1 MSSLIILR
9 IIYTATSTIS
19 TTSTFETSVLRH
31 CIGRKI
37 SEWLQKLLILSYF
50 SLVYASVLMQVRWL
64 LFLLQPHPFLSLSM
78 FLHCIIFF
86 FFLLEPAGE
95 FGRFKSRKLSLVF
108 LKVAFS
114 SPKVRDFCDRK
125 CRIDK
130 EAFPERYRFSSF
142 DFHWTEYK
150 QLKNTRTTF
159 FKKKTVI
166 RWQTGVSL
174 LSSSIPIRSRIFQL
188 FFFSTARIIWQML

>member
-1 MSSLIILR
+1 MASKIAYFVVFFIGLR
-9 IIYTATSTIS
+9 FDFNAGKMASVS
-19 TTSTFETSVLRH
+19 TTTD
-31 CIGRKI
+31 
-37 SEWLQKLLILSYF
+37 
-50 SLVYASVLMQVRWL
+50 
-64 LFLLQPHPFLSLSM
+64 PFLSLSM
-78 FLHCIIFF
+78 FLHRIICF
-86 FFLLEPAGE
+86 FFLLEPSAE
-95 FGRFKSRKLSLVF
+95 FSRFKSRKLSVFF

-166 RWQTGVSL
+166 RWQNSL

-188 FFFSTARIIWQML
+188 LFFLDRTNNLTDAVSCTVSYCDRHF

>member
-86 FFLLEPAGE
+86 FFFLLEPAGK
-95 FGRFKSRKLSLVF
+95 FGRFKSRKLSVVF

-114 SPKVRDFCDRK
+114 SPEVRDFCDRK

-159 FKKKTVI
+159 FKKKQ
-166 RWQTGVSL
+166 WSDGKLASL
-174 LSSSIPIRSRIFQL
+174 F
-188 FFFSTARIIWQML
+188 

>member
-1 MSSLIILR
+1 MLNELIDHLKNYLYSYEYNQYNVHLR
-9 IIYTATSTIS
+9 NECVKALHRQKNIGMASKIAYFVVFFIGLRFGFNAGKMASVS
-19 TTSTFETSVLRH
+19 TTTSS
-31 CIGRKI
+31 I
-37 SEWLQKLLILSYF
+37 LIAFNVS
-50 SLVYASVLMQVRWL
+50 ASHNL
-64 LFLLQPHPFLSLSM
+64 
-78 FLHCIIFF
+78 F
-86 FFLLEPAGE
+86 FFLLEPSAE
-95 FGRFKSRKLSLVF
+95 FGRFKSRKLSVVF

-188 FFFSTARIIWQML
+188 FFFSTARII